1 MPIFLSELALI
12 AVLSIG
18 TAQGP
23 SNRPADPPATT
34 VRVAAACCG
43 ATTIPAPPPQGT
55 NKGLL
60 TEPRLLTSLVDTVV
74 SRTKNEGDVT
84 NGPYLKFGAGV
95 PGAGWIAAGP
105 GYKHLFGERLLFD
118 ASGTVSWR
126 QYLNGRARLELRP
139 LASQSLA
146 LGAQVLGQDW
156 TQVNYFGL
164 GLQSRQENRSS
175 YRLRASDFSG
185 YVILSPGNVLDLRAR
200 VGQLNRPR
208 ISEATGWNKSDYPD
222 TLTLFSGLTD
232 AAAPGLAVQP
242 KFWHAD
248 VSASLDMLDHPG
260 HPTRGLFLEA
270 AASQFDDRDFD
281 RYSFRRYEGT
291 AIAFVPIVGNR
302 WTLGAR
308 AIAIA
313 STTSGTNQVP
323 FYMMPSLGQAVLR
336 GFDTGRFTDRN
347 LVSLNLESRW
357 ALFQHLDIA
366 VFGDFG
372 AVAPQFKALDSGD
385 RESSFGVGLRL
396 HTGANTFF
404 RLDAA
409 RPKDGSWRMVLKL
422 YESLRSAKDQ
432 RWNTVVPVVR

>member
-1 MPIFLSELALI
+1 MFTFLSQLALI
-12 AVLSIG
+12 AGASIG
-18 TAQGP
+18 SAQSPVNRAPDAPAP
-23 SNRPADPPATT
+23 SP
-34 VRVAAACCG
+34 VAAACCG
-43 ATTIPAPPPQGT
+43 VSAVPAPPPPQGT

-60 TEPRLLTSLVDTVV
+60 NEPLILSSLVDAIN
-74 SRTKNEGDVT
+74 SRTRNEGDLSS
-84 NGPYLKFGAGV
+84 GPYLKFGAGV
-95 PGAGWIAAGP
+95 PGAGWIAIGP
-105 GYKHLFGERLLFD
+105 GYKHSFSERLLFD

-126 QYLNGRARLELRP
+126 RYLNGRARLELRP
-139 LASQSLA
+139 LGNRNLV
-146 LGAQVLGQDW
+146 LGGQVLGQDW

-164 GLQSRQENRSS
+164 GLQSREEDRSS

-185 YVILSPGNVLDLRAR
+185 YVILKPGNVLDLRAR

-232 AAAPGLAVQP
+232 VAAPGLAVQP

-248 VSASLDMLDHPG
+248 VSASLDTLDHPG

-281 RYSFRRYEGT
+281 RFSFRRYEAT
-291 AIAFVPIVGNR
+291 AIAFLPIVGNR

-336 GFDTGRFTDRN
+336 GFDTGRFSDRN
-347 LVSLNLESRW
+347 LVALNVESRW
-357 ALFQHLDIA
+357 ALFKHMDIA

-372 AVAPQFKALDSGD
+372 SVASRFKALDSSD
-385 RESSFGVGLRL
+385 RESSYGVGLRL
-396 HTGANTFF
+396 HTGATTFF

-409 RPKDGSWRMVLKL
+409 RPKNGSWRMVLKL
-422 YESLRSAKDQ
+422 YESLRPARDQ